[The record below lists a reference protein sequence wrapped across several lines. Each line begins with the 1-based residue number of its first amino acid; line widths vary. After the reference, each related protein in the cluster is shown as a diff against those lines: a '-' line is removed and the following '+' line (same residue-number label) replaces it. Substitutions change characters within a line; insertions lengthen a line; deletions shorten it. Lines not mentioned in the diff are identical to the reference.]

1 MCHDPLQKSSRVIV
15 YICRNNGW
23 QISEVV
29 KAKSFEWLDCNDMQK
44 KERSWDRFNLR
55 KFLIYEA
62 AFVYNDKLLSLFKR
76 LLINCR
82 ENKNVTKP

>member
-1 MCHDPLQKSSRVIV
+1 
-15 YICRNNGW
+15 
-23 QISEVV
+23 
-29 KAKSFEWLDCNDMQK
+29 MQK